1 MGWTTVL
8 VGLTSRDDG
17 HRLNCPEADYEIAK
31 V

>member
-1 MGWTTVL
+1 VL